1 MRTAFIVACYAA
13 GLLALLGGVLFIPVT
28 LGLSLLVGL
37 VFAVLFLGLAGFAN
51 DIMETKRLTQDMHR
65 YMMALSQARQV
76 AQQPLGSMSP
86 VPASRLQIQEK

>member
-13 GLLALLGGVLFIPVT
+13 GLLALLGGVLFIPIT

-76 AQQPLGSMSP
+76 AQQPSGSAQP
-86 VPASRLQIQEK
+86 VSRLQIQEK